1 MPSFIKI
8 EDVRDVPSAVPGR
21 NGKTDKQV
29 IYLVD
34 MTRRYFFMMAAED
47 YTADKA
53 MEKIKADE
61 TERQKLIGHQ
71 FTV

>member
-21 NGKTDKQV
+21 AGKTDKQV

-34 MTRRYFFMMAAED
+34 MVRRYFFLMPMED
-47 YTADKA
+47 YTPDKA
-53 MEKIKADE
+53 LEKIKSDE